1 MDIRDMLK
9 AATIGRVYRINIA
22 ELIKAL
28 DGSCDC
34 GTHDE
39 WLIDCFSDKAT
50 DDQFP
55 ALLASILENGLTLP
69 LNVIRNDYDEVLMG
83 NGHHRLV
90 AALLCG
96 IEDISIVVSEN
107 NCDWHSTSYEDDSI
121 EYGGELIHEC
131 SDPLGITWFCDS
143 FLSFD

>member
-1 MDIRDMLK
+1 MLK
-9 AATIGRVYRINIA
+9 AATIGRAYRINIA

-28 DGSCDC
+28 DGSCDI
-34 GTHDE
+34 GTHDG
-39 WLIDCFSDKAT
+39 WLIDCFVDKAT

-69 LNVIRNDYDEVLMG
+69 LNVIRNNDDEVIMG

-107 NCDWHSTSYEDDSI
+107 DCDWRSTSYEDDSI
-121 EYGGELIHEC
+121 EYGGELIKEW
-131 SDPLGITWFCDS
+131 SDPLGLGITWFYDS
-143 FLSFD
+143 FISFD

>member
-1 MDIRDMLK
+1 MLK
-9 AATIGRVYRINIA
+9 AATIGREYKINIA

-39 WLIDCFSDKAT
+39 WLIDCFGDKAT

-69 LNVIRNDYDEVLMG
+69 LNVIRNNNGEVIMG

-121 EYGGELIHEC
+121 EYGGELIYKR
-131 SDPLGITWFCDS
+131 SDPLGITYLCDS
-143 FLSFD
+143 LVSFD

>member
-1 MDIRDMLK
+1 MLLL
-9 AATIGRVYRINIA
+9 ATIGRQYKINIA

-28 DGSCDC
+28 DGSCDI

-39 WLIDCFSDKAT
+39 WLIDCFCDKAT

-69 LNVIRNDYDEVLMG
+69 LNVILNDYGEVIMG

-143 FLSFD
+143 FVSFD

>member
-1 MDIRDMLK
+1 MLLL
-9 AATIGRVYRINIA
+9 ATTGRQYRINIA

-39 WLIDCFSDKAT
+39 WLIDCFGDKAT

-55 ALLASILENGLTLP
+55 ALLASILESGLTLP
-69 LNVIRNDYDEVLMG
+69 LNVIRNNDGEVLMG

-107 NCDWHSTSYEDDSI
+107 NCDWRSTSYEGDSI
-121 EYGGELIHEC
+121 EYCGELIPEWL
-131 SDPLGITWFCDS
+131 DPLGITDLCNS
-143 FLSFD
+143 FVSFD

>member
-1 MDIRDMLK
+1 MLK
-9 AATIGRVYRINIA
+9 AATIGREYRINIA

-50 DDQFP
+50 DGHFP

-69 LNVIRNDYDEVLMG
+69 LNVIRNNDDEVIMG

-107 NCDWHSTSYEDDSI
+107 DCDWHSTSYEDDSI
-121 EYGGELIHEC
+121 EYGGELIYKM

-143 FLSFD
+143 FVSFD

>member
-1 MDIRDMLK
+1 MLK
-9 AATIGRVYRINIA
+9 DATIGRAYKINIA

-28 DGSCDC
+28 DGSCDI

-39 WLIDCFSDKAT
+39 WLIDCFGDKAT

-69 LNVIRNDYDEVLMG
+69 LNVILNDYGEVIMG

-143 FLSFD
+143 FVSFD

>member
-1 MDIRDMLK
+1 MLK
-9 AATIGRVYRINIA
+9 AATIGREYKINIA

-39 WLIDCFSDKAT
+39 WLIDCFYYKAT

-55 ALLASILENGLTLP
+55 ALLASILESGLTLP
-69 LNVIRNDYDEVLMG
+69 LNVIRNNNGEALMG

-121 EYGGELIHEC
+121 EYDGELLDER
-131 SDPLGITWFCDS
+131 SDPLGINWFCEP
-143 FLSFD
+143 FISFD

>member
-1 MDIRDMLK
+1 MLK
-9 AATIGRVYRINIA
+9 AATIGRQYKINIA

-28 DGSCDC
+28 DGSCDI

-69 LNVIRNDYDEVLMG
+69 LNVILNDDGEVIMG

-107 NCDWHSTSYEDDSI
+107 NCDWRSTSYEDDSI
-121 EYGGELIHEC
+121 EYDGELIHEC

-143 FLSFD
+143 FVSFD

>member
-1 MDIRDMLK
+1 MLK
-9 AATIGRVYRINIA
+9 AATIGREYKINIA

-39 WLIDCFSDKAT
+39 WLIDCFGDKAT
-50 DDQFP
+50 DYLFP

-69 LNVIRNDYDEVLMG
+69 LNVIRNNGEVIMG

-107 NCDWHSTSYEDDSI
+107 DCDWRSTSYEDDSI

-143 FLSFD
+143 FISFD

>member
-9 AATIGRVYRINIA
+9 AATIGREYKINIA

-143 FLSFD
+143 FVSFD

>member
-1 MDIRDMLK
+1 MLLL
-9 AATIGRVYRINIA
+9 ATTGRQYKINIA

-28 DGSCDC
+28 DGSYDI

-39 WLIDCFSDKAT
+39 WLIDCFCDKAT

-69 LNVIRNDYDEVLMG
+69 LNVIRNDDDEVIMG

-107 NCDWHSTSYEDDSI
+107 DCDWNSTSYECDSV
-121 EYGGELIHEC
+121 EYGGELINKW
-131 SDPLGITWFCDS
+131 SDPLGIWNH
-143 FLSFD
+143 LVL

>member
-1 MDIRDMLK
+1 MLK
-9 AATIGRVYRINIA
+9 AATIGREYKINIA

-28 DGSCDC
+28 DGSCDI

-39 WLIDCFSDKAT
+39 WLIDCFSYKAT

-69 LNVIRNDYDEVLMG
+69 LNIIRDNDDEIIMG

-107 NCDWHSTSYEDDSI
+107 GCDWRSTSYEDDSI
-121 EYGGELIHEC
+121 EYCGELIHEC

-143 FLSFD
+143 FVSFD

>member
-1 MDIRDMLK
+1 MLLL
-9 AATIGRVYRINIA
+9 ATTGRQYKINIA

-39 WLIDCFSDKAT
+39 WLIDCFGDKAT

-55 ALLASILENGLTLP
+55 ALLASILESGLTLP
-69 LNVIRNDYDEVLMG
+69 LNVIRNDNGEVLMG

-131 SDPLGITWFCDS
+131 SVPLGITWFCDS
-143 FLSFD
+143 FVSFD

>member
-1 MDIRDMLK
+1 MLK
-9 AATIGRVYRINIA
+9 AATIGREYRINIA

-28 DGSCDC
+28 DGSCDI

-39 WLIDCFSDKAT
+39 WLIDCFYDKAT

-69 LNVIRNDYDEVLMG
+69 LNVIRNNDDEVIMG

-107 NCDWHSTSYEDDSI
+107 NCDWHSTSYENDSI
-121 EYGGELIHEC
+121 EYGGELLDER
-131 SDPLGITWFCDS
+131 SNPLGINWFREP
-143 FLSFD
+143 FISFD

>member
-1 MDIRDMLK
+1 MLLL
-9 AATIGRVYRINIA
+9 ATTGRQYRINIA

-28 DGSCDC
+28 DGSCDFN
-34 GTHDE
+34 DDVF
-39 WLIDCFSDKAT
+39 WIVDCFISKAT

-121 EYGGELIHEC
+121 EYGGELIYKM

-143 FLSFD
+143 FVSFD

>member
-1 MDIRDMLK
+1 MLK
-9 AATIGRVYRINIA
+9 AATIGREYKINIA

-39 WLIDCFSDKAT
+39 WLIDCFGDKAT

-55 ALLASILENGLTLP
+55 ALLASILESGLTLP
-69 LNVIRNDYDEVLMG
+69 LNVIRNNDGEVLMG

-121 EYGGELIHEC
+121 EYGGELIPER
-131 SDPLGITWFCDS
+131 SDPLGINDLCDS
-143 FLSFD
+143 FVSFD

>member
-1 MDIRDMLK
+1 MLK
-9 AATIGRVYRINIA
+9 AATIGREYRINIV

-28 DGSCDC
+28 DGSGDF
-34 GTHDE
+34 GVYDE
-39 WLIDCFSDKAT
+39 WVTECFYSKAR

-69 LNVIRNDYDEVLMG
+69 LNVIRNYNGKVIMG

-107 NCDWHSTSYEDDSI
+107 DCDWHSTSYEDDSI
-121 EYGGELIHEC
+121 EYGGELIPEW
-131 SDPLGITWFCDS
+131 SDPLGITDLCNS
-143 FLSFD
+143 LVSFD